1 MLVFS
6 PHSKKIVVDG
16 TTTCLKTVVGVRKGM
31 IPVRYLCS
39 MKPLFVSV
47 EFTGDHKT
55 VCIDDVKYG
64 HPQFFYIT
72 GLKIVASVC
81 MFIFLA

>member
-1 MLVFS
+1 
-6 PHSKKIVVDG
+6 
-16 TTTCLKTVVGVRKGM
+16 
-31 IPVRYLCS
+31 
-39 MKPLFVSV
+39 MKPLFVLV

-64 HPQFFYIT
+64 QPQFFYIT

-81 MFIFLA
+81 MFIFFA